1 MKKMKLLKVIGTC
14 AIAGYCF
21 KKATCKQKN
30 PKSND
35 FRDIEEHN
43 KTQNDTEPYRVCRRL
58 FI

>member
-35 FRDIEEHN
+35 FRDIEQHN
-43 KTQNDTEPYRVCRRL
+43 KTQNDTV
-58 FI
+58 